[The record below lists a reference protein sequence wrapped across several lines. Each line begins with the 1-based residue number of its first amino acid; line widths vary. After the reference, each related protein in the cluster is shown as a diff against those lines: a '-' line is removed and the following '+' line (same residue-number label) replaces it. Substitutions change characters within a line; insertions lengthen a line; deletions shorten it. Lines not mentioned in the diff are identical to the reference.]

1 MNLRHD
7 IVSYRARWL
16 CQRLKQ
22 VVYVG
27 ILLGF
32 QKFIIRVLLLLVIA
46 KVEDIS
52 LLSAASN

>member
-7 IVSYRARWL
+7 IVSCRARWL

-22 VVYVG
+22 EVYVG

-32 QKFIIRVLLLLVIA
+32 QKFIVRVLLLLVIA